1 MSAAVSIDQ
10 YSFFFCVHFLFS
22 IFLIKKIIRNIGIMS
37 VFTQMLLERR
47 SEIEKMLPDK
57 SVDN

>member
-1 MSAAVSIDQ
+1 
-10 YSFFFCVHFLFS
+10 
-22 IFLIKKIIRNIGIMS
+22 MS

-57 SVDN
+57 SVDNWFKILLNISFDK